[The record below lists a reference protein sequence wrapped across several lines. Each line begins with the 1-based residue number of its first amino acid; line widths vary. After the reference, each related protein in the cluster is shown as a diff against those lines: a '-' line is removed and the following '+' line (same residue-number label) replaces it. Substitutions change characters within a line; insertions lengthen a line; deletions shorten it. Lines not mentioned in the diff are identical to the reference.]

1 MSRETMEWLN
11 TNTLIGFTEKRGH
24 AWHYR
29 EGSKNH
35 YPGAVPMEDVKRRL
49 FNWTAEERPLYVPA
63 TLGEITNKPLD
74 YQPQTVEVPDF
85 KAITRSDNG
94 EVLGIFKDGYQPH
107 QYSEWLLKALANI
120 LDDDLQIGSAVL
132 LKGGAVACVSVETPE
147 NLTTPE
153 GVEYRPHILAVS
165 SFNGTIATTYKGVVT
180 NVVCDNTMT
189 SALREDGPAFKVK
202 STRNSM
208 PRLADARE
216 ALGIV
221 HSMADD
227 FADEVAKLSAM
238 KFDDAKY
245 DRLVIS
251 MTKHDPDSKR
261 GATMAENKREKLWEL
276 WRSDARVVEFAGT
289 AYGAWQA
296 VNTYQQH
303 ESPFKG
309 GNRVERNMLRD
320 LTGKTEASDVE
331 TLKRITSLV

>member
-1 MSRETMEWLN
+1 MSRETLDWLN
-11 TNTLIGFTEKRGH
+11 ENTLIGFTNKRGH

-29 EGSKNH
+29 EGSNNH
-35 YPGAVPMEDVKRRL
+35 YPGAVPVADVERRL
-49 FNWTAEERPLYVPA
+49 FNWEAVEQPLYVPTGHEGA
-63 TLGEITNKPLD
+63 M
-74 YQPQTVEVPDF
+74 VEVLGS
-85 KAITRSDNG
+85 KAISRSDNG
-94 EVLGIFKDGYQPH
+94 EVLGIFRDGYVPH
-107 QYSEWLLKALANI
+107 QYREWLVKALADI

-153 GVEYRPHILAVS
+153 GVEYRPHLLAVS
-165 SFNGTIATTYKGVVT
+165 SFNGTIATTYKPVVT

-189 SALREDGPAFKVK
+189 SALREAGPAFKVK
-202 STRNSM
+202 ATRNSQL
-208 PRLADARE
+208 PLADARE

-221 HSMADD
+221 HTMADD
-227 FADEVAKLSAM
+227 FAEEVAKLSATPFGD
-238 KFDDAKY
+238 KHFE
-245 DRLVIS
+245 RLVIS
-251 MTKHDPDSKR
+251 MTKHDPNSKR
-261 GATMAENKREKLWEL
+261 GATMAENKRDKLWEL

-320 LTGKTEASDVE
+320 LTGKTEAADVE
-331 TLKRITSLV
+331 TLERILSLV

>member
-1 MSRETMEWLN
+1 MSRETLDWLN
-11 TNTLIGFTEKRGH
+11 ENTLIGFTNKRGH

-29 EGSKNH
+29 EGSNNH
-35 YPGAVPMEDVKRRL
+35 YPGAVPVADVERRL
-49 FNWTAEERPLYVPA
+49 FNWEAVEQPLYVPTGHEGA
-63 TLGEITNKPLD
+63 M
-74 YQPQTVEVPDF
+74 VEVLGS
-85 KAITRSDNG
+85 KAIARSDNG
-94 EVLGIFKDGYQPH
+94 EVLGIFRDGYVPH
-107 QYSEWLLKALANI
+107 QYREWLVKALADI

-153 GVEYRPHILAVS
+153 GVEYRPHLLAVS
-165 SFNGTIATTYKGVVT
+165 SFNGTIATTYKPVVT

-189 SALREDGPAFKVK
+189 SALREAGPAFKVK
-202 STRNSM
+202 ATRNSQL
-208 PRLADARE
+208 RLADARE

-221 HSMADD
+221 HTMADD
-227 FADEVAKLSAM
+227 FAEEVAKLSATPFGD
-238 KFDDAKY
+238 KHFE
-245 DRLVIS
+245 RLVIS
-251 MTKHDPDSKR
+251 MTKHDPNSKR
-261 GATMAENKREKLWEL
+261 GATMAENKRDKLWEL

-320 LTGKTEASDVE
+320 LTGKTEAADVE
-331 TLKRITSLV
+331 TLERILSLV